1 MTKARLL
8 SLAALLAVSA
18 SASAEVY
25 YDADGVGSA
34 GKGDIQD
41 LFAWNSAALAAH
53 ADGLR
58 FQLVVVSGA
67 TWQCFGINPQGKEIL
82 TTHGAEQSEVATTV
96 AVEVRKNRQGQVTGF
111 VFHGAEPATTE
122 YVEIGACPYNQN
134 WQQIRA
140 MVPDSLVYSGGGAPM
155 LQVSADDGTTWHDL
169 PVTPAE

>member
-1 MTKARLL
+1 MKIRTLPL
-8 SLAALLAVSA
+8 VALLAVCA
-18 SASAEVY
+18 SASAEVS
-25 YDADGVGSA
+25 YDANGVGTA
-34 GKGDIQD
+34 GKGDVQD
-41 LFAWNSAALAAH
+41 LFSWNAAAMEANASSLK
-53 ADGLR
+53 

-67 TWQCFGINPQGKEIL
+67 SWQCFGINPQGKEIL

-111 VFHGAEPATTE
+111 VFHGAEAATTE

-169 PVTPAE
+169 PVTPVE